1 MRLETKQAIAAT
13 VGLVAAAWVSL
24 VLFVTFPIWVAPFLL
39 WLWWRGDR
47 RG

>member
-24 VLFVTFPIWVAPFLL
+24 VLFVTFPIWGPILGL
-39 WLWWRGDR
+39 WLLMREWRG
-47 RG
+47 